1 MTAWHDLS
9 GLLPALTLGV
19 AALLASS
26 DMLAQASS
34 AAPALSEPRSEV
46 VVTATRESDA
56 RLAAKVQ
63 QALEGDPY
71 IYTGHISVSAEGGVV
86 RVEGMVEDPYDMLQ
100 ILRMARRI
108 AGKRRVI
115 NEIEVTTGS
124 VDHD

>member
-9 GLLPALTLGV
+9 GLLPTLALGV